1 MSRAHRIIRAI
12 CDLAGIKDLWCK
24 VEGAMNPQHI
34 VKAFMLGLLRQKTH
48 QVRRLILTQA
58 PS

>member
-1 MSRAHRIIRAI
+1 MQGGGRHDSTVEYSTVQ
-12 CDLAGIKDLWCK
+12 

-48 QVRRLILTQA
+48 QVRRLILIQA